1 MSDEHR
7 SPTGPPGGGSEDVPP
22 GHERGTPGPLDDEIV
37 ARLHAL
43 DHLYETHEISASEL
57 AEARAE
63 VLSGVEHP
71 HHYHAEAPPPTPPPP
86 PPPPP
91 PAPAPAPP
99 AGHGGGGGGGQKRIL
114 GLPAGVAA
122 AIGAF
127 IVVGVIAVILALVL
141 SGGDDG
147 PSGGTTTET
156 TETTAGEYPQGA
168 VRASLDQLNSSAVA
182 IGTAL
187 AQTSEP
193 SDIPA
198 LRRSAERQI
207 ELVEQTRRRLSEI
220 AVAESDRAAHERL
233 IEATA
238 AHRRYLV
245 ELERATAGEPGEANL
260 AAIDRVRQA
269 GAEMRRAY
277 AAFFALA
284 PAAPD
289 AVTGTDLTDTAGLKS
304 AVRQAIA
311 EREAEDE
318 PETTTTIITVPDS
331 SDDIYG
337 GSTFQSPT
345 GNLHCQDQ
353 GDQLFCSS
361 SNDNFG
367 VWLPRYGPPV
377 TGNGVAPGGGVLP
390 YGGLWS
396 SGAFT
401 CASETSGITCRNLS
415 GDGFFLSR
423 DEYRAL

>member
-1 MSDEHR
+1 MAMSDEH
-7 SPTGPPGGGSEDVPP
+7 PPPDDAHGAPEPADQHGAS
-22 GHERGTPGPLDDEIV
+22 GPLDDEIV

-43 DHLYETHEISASEL
+43 DHLYQSHEISAAEL

-71 HHYHAEAPPPTPPPP
+71 HRYHSEAPPPP
-86 PPPPP
+86 PPSPPS
-91 PAPAPAPP
+91 APEPAPP
-99 AGHGGGGGGGQKRIL
+99 AGDGGEGGGDGQKRIL
-114 GLPAGVAA
+114 GLPVGVAA

-127 IVVGVIAVILALVL
+127 IVVGAIAVILALVL

-147 PSGGTTTET
+147 TSGGTTTQT
-156 TETTAGEYPQGA
+156 TETTAGEYPQG
-168 VRASLDQLNSSAVA
+168 VTRATLDQLNSSAVA

-193 SDIPA
+193 ARIAA

-207 ELVEQTRRRLSEI
+207 ALVEQARRRLSEVAVSEADRPAQEKLI
-220 AVAESDRAAHERL
+220 A
-233 IEATA
+233 ATA

-245 ELERATAGEPGEANL
+245 QLVRATTGIPSEANL

-289 AVTGTDLTDTAGLKS
+289 AVTGTDLTDTAGLRS
-304 AVRQAIA
+304 AIQQAIA
-311 EREAEDE
+311 EREAEE
-318 PETTTTIITVPDS
+318 EAQTTTTIITVPDTPDS
-331 SDDIYG
+331 PDEIYG

-353 GDQLFCSS
+353 GAQLFCSS
-361 SNDNFG
+361 SNDNFA
-367 VWLPRYGPPV
+367 VFLPQSGPPV

-390 YGGLWS
+390 YGALWS

>member
-1 MSDEHR
+1 MSDEH
-7 SPTGPPGGGSEDVPP
+7 PPPDDARGGSDP
-22 GHERGTPGPLDDEIV
+22 GDEHGTAPPLDDEIV

-43 DHLYETHEISASEL
+43 DHLYQSHEISASEL

-71 HHYHAEAPPPTPPPP
+71 HRYHSESPPPP
-86 PPPPP
+86 PPPS
-91 PAPAPAPP
+91 APESAQA
-99 AGHGGGGGGGQKRIL
+99 AGQGGEGGGDGQKRIL
-114 GLPAGVAA
+114 GLPVGVAA

-127 IVVGVIAVILALVL
+127 IVVGAIAVILALVL
-141 SGGDDG
+141 SGGDEG
-147 PSGGTTTET
+147 PSGGTTTQT
-156 TETTAGEYPQGA
+156 TETTAGEYPQG
-168 VRASLDQLNSSAVA
+168 VTRAILDQLNSSAVA

-193 SDIPA
+193 ARIAA

-207 ELVEQTRRRLSEI
+207 ELVEQARRRLSEVAVPEADRPAQEKLI
-220 AVAESDRAAHERL
+220 A
-233 IEATA
+233 ATA

-245 ELERATAGEPGEANL
+245 QLVRATTGTPSEANL

-289 AVTGTDLTDTAGLKS
+289 AVTGTDLTDTAGLRS
-304 AVRQAIA
+304 AIQQAIA
-311 EREAEDE
+311 AREAEE
-318 PETTTTIITVPDS
+318 EVQTTTTIITVPDS
-331 SDDIYG
+331 PDEIYG

-353 GDQLFCSS
+353 GAQLFCSS
-361 SNDNFG
+361 SNDNFA
-367 VWLPRYGPPV
+367 VFLPQSGPPV

>member
-1 MSDEHR
+1 MSDER
-7 SPTGPPGGGSEDVPP
+7 GSPTGSPGDGPEEAPPGQ
-22 GHERGTPGPLDDEIV
+22 GHGAPSPLDDEIV

-57 AEARAE
+57 ADARAE

-71 HHYHAEAPPPTPPPP
+71 HRYHAEAPLP

-91 PAPAPAPP
+91 PAPEPALP
-99 AGHGGGGGGGQKRIL
+99 AGHGGEGGGDGQKRIL
-114 GLPAGVAA
+114 GLPVGVAA

-127 IVVGVIAVILALVL
+127 IVVGAIAVILALVL

-147 PSGGTTTET
+147 PSGGTTTQT
-156 TETTAGEYPQGA
+156 TETTAGEYPQG
-168 VRASLDQLNSSAVA
+168 VTRATLDQLNSSAVA

-193 SDIPA
+193 VRIAA

-207 ELVEQTRRRLSEI
+207 ALVEQARRRLSEV
-220 AVAESDRAAHERL
+220 AVDEADRPAQERL
-233 IEATA
+233 IAATA

-245 ELERATAGEPGEANL
+245 QLVRATTGTPGDANL
-260 AAIDRVRQA
+260 AAIDRVRQS

-289 AVTGTDLTDTAGLKS
+289 AITGTDLTDTAGLRS
-304 AVRQAIA
+304 AIQQAIA
-311 EREAEDE
+311 ERQAEDE
-318 PETTTTIITVPDS
+318 AETTTTIITVPDS
-331 SDDIYG
+331 SDEIYG

-361 SNDNFG
+361 SNDNFA
-367 VWLPRYGPPV
+367 VWLPQSGPPV

-415 GDGFFLSR
+415 GNGFFLSR